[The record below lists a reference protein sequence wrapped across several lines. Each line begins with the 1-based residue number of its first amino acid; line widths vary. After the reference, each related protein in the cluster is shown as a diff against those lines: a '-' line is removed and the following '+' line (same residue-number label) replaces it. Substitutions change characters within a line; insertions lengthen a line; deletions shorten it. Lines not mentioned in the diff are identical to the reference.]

1 MGLKI
6 GDKLHTFIHKV
17 EDQAKQV
24 EQKVEKTV
32 KQAVDKFE
40 SNDMVKQG
48 KEFVQATVDNFED
61 AVHHRTSE
69 DPAMQRKHQGSA
81 TFQVPQG
88 QLFADGVTPGDIKQG
103 AAGDCYYLSTLSSM
117 ADTHPELIK
126 NAIKD
131 NGNGTYTVTLHVP
144 PGFDAL
150 KALGPTGGLIEGTA
164 LGLSQKLG
172 LTPGG
177 KTVQITVDG
186 DVPTMNGQ
194 NLYARQN
201 GQENWVGVME
211 KAYAKLWGNYGAIA
225 NGGSPST
232 AMYALTGKPT
242 HAHSLTATGG
252 LGIKLGTVT
261 PSAAKCNEVFAD
273 LKAATDANK
282 LVVANTYQ
290 SDKQAPAGL
299 VGGHCYTVLGTSEHD
314 GQRFVQLRNPWGH
327 EEPGKDGKDDGIFEM
342 PIEQFATSYASYNVG
357 EV

>member
-6 GDKLHTFIHKV
+6 GEKLHTFIHQV
-17 EDQAKQV
+17 EDKAKQV

-32 KQAVDKFE
+32 KKAVDSFE

-61 AVHHRTSE
+61 AVHHRTAD
-69 DPAMQRKHQGSA
+69 DPAMQRKHQGTA

-88 QLFADGVTPGDIKQG
+88 QLFADGITPSDIKQG
-103 AAGDCYYLSTLSSM
+103 AAGDCYYLSSLASI
-117 ADTHPELIK
+117 ADTHPELVK
-126 NAIKD
+126 DAIKD
-131 NGNGTYTVTLHVP
+131 NGNGTYSVTLHVP

-201 GQENWVGVME
+201 GKENWVGIME

-242 HAHSLTATGG
+242 HAHSLSATGA
-252 LGIKLGTVT
+252 LGFKVGEVK

-273 LKAATDANK
+273 LKAATDAGK

-290 SDKQAPAGL
+290 TDKQAPAGL

-342 PIEQFATSYASYNVG
+342 PVEQFATVYGSYNVG

>member
-6 GDKLHTFIHKV
+6 GGKLNSFIHKV
-17 EDQAKQV
+17 EAEAKKV

-40 SNDMVKQG
+40 SNEMVKQG
-48 KEFVQATVDNFED
+48 KEFLQATADSFEQ
-61 AVHHRTSE
+61 AVHHRNPA
-69 DPAMQRKHQGSA
+69 DPTVLRDHQGSA
-81 TFQVPQG
+81 QFQVPNG
-88 QLFADGVTPGDIKQG
+88 QLFVDGAAPSDVKQG
-103 AAGDCYYLSTLSSM
+103 AAGDCYYLSTLASM
-117 ADTHPELIK
+117 ADTHPDLVQ

-131 NGNGTYTVTLHVP
+131 NGDGTYTVTFHVP

-150 KALGPTGGLIEGTA
+150 KAIGPTGGLIEGSV

-172 LTPGG
+172 ITPGG
-177 KTVQITVDG
+177 KTVQVTVDG
-186 DVPTMNGQ
+186 DVPTMNGR

-201 GQENWVGVME
+201 GNENWVGIME
-211 KAYAKLWGNYGAIA
+211 KAYAKLWGNYGAMA

-242 HAHSLTATGG
+242 HMHTLTPTSG
-252 LGIKLGTVT
+252 LGIKLGNVT

-273 LKAATDANK
+273 LKAATDAGK

-299 VGGHCYTVLGTSEHD
+299 VTGHSYTVLGTSEHD
-314 GQRFVQLRNPWGH
+314 GQRFIQLRNPWGH
-327 EEPGKDGKDDGIFEM
+327 QEPGADGRDDGIFEL
-342 PIEQFATSYASYNVG
+342 PIEQFATNYASYNVG
-357 EV
+357 DV